1 MTRNRWQVLALLGTA
16 FFMTILDG
24 TSLLSAL
31 PSIERDLGLHDPAIQ
46 WAVTAYALTV
56 PYRFA

>member
-1 MTRNRWQVLALLGTA
+1 MTKNRWHVLALLGTA

-31 PSIERDLGLHDPAIQ
+31 PSIERDLGLPP
-46 WAVTAYALTV
+46 VGELTDL
-56 PYRFA
+56 PLRPR

>member
-1 MTRNRWQVLALLGTA
+1 MTNRWHVLALLGTA

-31 PSIERDLGLHDPAIQ
+31 PSLNRDLGLQ
-46 WAVTAYALTV
+46 ALGELTDL
-56 PYRFA
+56 PLRQR